1 MKSNLPEEIVN
12 ADDWDFIT
20 ELEQKKERINQKAK
34 TILTNKNLPVSEDK
48 TGNKTIKRKKIETE
62 EEWRNVI
69 KLGWNLEDIK
79 RRKELS
85 NIALSTTKQYGKR
98 NGKQNERQGYACINR
113 QSKTYF
119 FTTVVPANYRE
130 VTRRNWTTEA
140 SDWHQMA
147 PQNNKQETLPSCQNR
162 VTISNNNWKNM
173 LGHILRL
180 PADCPA
186 RKAMRY

>member
-62 EEWRNVI
+62 KEWRNVI

-98 NGKQNERQGYACINR
+98 NGKQN
-113 QSKTYF
+113 
-119 FTTVVPANYRE
+119 
-130 VTRRNWTTEA
+130 
-140 SDWHQMA
+140 
-147 PQNNKQETLPSCQNR
+147 
-162 VTISNNNWKNM
+162 
-173 LGHILRL
+173 
-180 PADCPA
+180 
-186 RKAMRY
+186 